1 MAGGQQQARPDLL
14 LALARLTH
22 YGEAA
27 LARVL
32 ADSSLKV
39 EDWRVLDYLA
49 ARRTVPMT
57 DLAQATLITGPTL
70 TRTVDRLVSR
80 GLMYRT
86 ADVQDRRRV
95 LVNLTARGRT
105 LRSRLAAAVGDA
117 EHAAFESL
125 GVDIDGLRLLV
136 ENASRLKA

>member
-1 MAGGQQQARPDLL
+1 MASGQQTRTNLL
-14 LALARLTH
+14 LPLARLTQH
-22 YGEAA
+22 AEAA
-27 LARVL
+27 IARVL
-32 ADSSLKV
+32 ADSTLKV

-70 TRTVDRLVSR
+70 TRTVDRLVSK

-86 ADVQDRRRV
+86 ADVHDRRRV
-95 LVNLTARGRT
+95 LVSLTPRGRT
-105 LRSRLAAAVGDA
+105 LRNRLTPVIGEA

-125 GVDIDGLRLLV
+125 GLDIDRLRQLV
-136 ENASRLKA
+136 ENATRLKP

>member
-22 YGEAA
+22 HGEAA

-32 ADSSLKV
+32 SDSSLKV

-49 ARRTVPMT
+49 TRRTVPMT

-105 LRSRLAAAVGDA
+105 LRSRLAATVGDA

>member
-1 MAGGQQQARPDLL
+1 
-14 LALARLTH
+14 
-22 YGEAA
+22 
-27 LARVL
+27 
-32 ADSSLKV
+32 
-39 EDWRVLDYLA
+39 
-49 ARRTVPMT
+49 MT

-105 LRSRLAAAVGDA
+105 LRSRLGAAVGDA

-125 GVDIDGLRLLV
+125 GIDIDGLRLLV